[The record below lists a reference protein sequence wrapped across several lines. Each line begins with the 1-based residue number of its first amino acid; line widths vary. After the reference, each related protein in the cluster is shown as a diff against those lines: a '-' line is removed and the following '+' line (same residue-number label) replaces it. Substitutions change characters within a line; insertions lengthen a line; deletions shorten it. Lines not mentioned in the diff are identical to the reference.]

1 MILSDVDILRR
12 IEQGEIRIDPPLVRE
27 HLGGMSLD
35 LLLGRHFRI
44 FKESFRPCVEIAP
57 KTRAPAF
64 PMSGDLMEDRQVAPD
79 EPFYLHPGELALGI
93 TVESITLPRD
103 IVGFIDGRSSLARL
117 GLMVNITA
125 HTIEPG
131 WEGKITL
138 EFANLGRFPLAL
150 YPGVRVCALRF
161 EQLSSAAERSYD
173 VKDGA
178 KYHRQDAPMPSR
190 ISSE

>member
-1 MILSDVDILRR
+1 
-12 IEQGEIRIDPPLVRE
+12 
-27 HLGGMSLD
+27 MSLD
-35 LLLGRHFRI
+35 LLLGHHFRI
-44 FKESFRPCVEIAP
+44 FKESFRPCIEIAP
-57 KTRAPAF
+57 KTKAPEF
-64 PMSGDLMEDRQVAPD
+64 PMSGALMEDRQVAPH

-93 TVESITLPRD
+93 TVESITLPPD

-161 EQLSSAAERSYD
+161 EQLSSPAQRSYD
-173 VKDGA
+173 VKEGA
-178 KYHRQDAPMPSR
+178 KYHRQDGPMPSR
-190 ISSE
+190 ISND